1 MPGSGTVLGVSYYG
15 LVITSVTQEMP
26 HASRVFRFFPSLCLS
41 PGVEQQ
47 EVEGLPSPE
56 AACLARGAPS
66 VRRVG
71 CLSGL
76 VHTGGHDCG
85 AGLLRSSPSTCSL
98 RPEGAV
104 MSSSRAADSGGVPLG
119 TGGTRLV
126 HRRRSPGE
134 PCFNYHGHG
143 RKTTVAC
150 WKKRSK
156 GGCS

>member
-1 MPGSGTVLGVSYYG
+1 MPGSGTALGVSYYG
-15 LVITSVTQEMP
+15 LIFTGETQEMP
-26 HASRVFRFFPSLCLS
+26 HASRVFHFFLSLYLS

-56 AACLARGAPS
+56 AACPPRGAPS

-76 VHTGGHDCG
+76 VHTGGLDCG
-85 AGLLRSSPSTCSL
+85 PGLLRWSPSTCSL

-119 TGGTRLV
+119 TGGGD
-126 HRRRSPGE
+126 SPGSQKEE
-134 PCFNYHGHG
+134 PG
-143 RKTTVAC
+143 RALL
-150 WKKRSK
+150 
-156 GGCS
+156 